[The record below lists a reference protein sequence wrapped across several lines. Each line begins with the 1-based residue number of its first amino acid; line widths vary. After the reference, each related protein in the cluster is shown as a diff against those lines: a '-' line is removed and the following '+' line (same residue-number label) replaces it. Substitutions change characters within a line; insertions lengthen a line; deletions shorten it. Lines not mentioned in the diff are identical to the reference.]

1 MPGMVSITMSIV
13 EALVILS
20 EKVRLTAIG
29 LAAATGAN
37 LVVLH
42 VVPDYPLSYFE
53 GAVTLTPEEVSRIEG
68 AWTARGQKIV
78 DTVVAAAG
86 QKGVQAQGVLAH
98 SDQVAEAVMAAARKH
113 RCDLIVM
120 ASHGRRGLSRVLLGS
135 ETQHVLTHST
145 IAVLVLR

>member
-1 MPGMVSITMSIV
+1 MYQRL
-13 EALVILS
+13 LVATDHSRLS
-20 EKVRLTAIG
+20 RKAEKAAIG
-29 LAAATGAN
+29 LAAATGAS

-42 VVPDYPLSYFE
+42 VVPDYPMSFFE
-53 GAVTLTPEEVSRIEG
+53 GAVTLTPEELARIEG
-68 AWTARGQKIV
+68 TWTSRGQKAV
-78 DTVVAAAG
+78 DAVVAAATK
-86 QKGVQAQGVLAH
+86 QGVKAQGVLAH

-145 IAVLVLR
+145 IPVLVLR

>member
-1 MPGMVSITMSIV
+1 MYQRL
-13 EALVILS
+13 LVATDHSRLS
-20 EKVRLTAIG
+20 RKAEKAAIG
-29 LAAATGAN
+29 LAAATGAS

-42 VVPDYPLSYFE
+42 VVPDYPMSFFE
-53 GAVTLTPEEVSRIEG
+53 GAVTLTPEELARIEG
-68 AWTARGQKIV
+68 TWTSRGQKAV
-78 DTVVAAAG
+78 DAVVAAAAK
-86 QKGVQAQGVLAH
+86 QGVKAQGVLAH

-145 IAVLVLR
+145 IPVLVLR